1 MISPVLTIVIVA
13 LLFYLVL
20 PGIGAFDVRRR
31 WRRFRRRVIEAS
43 LRPPVTFALARRASH
58 DHWTSLEARFAGT
71 LESIQGEH
79 TVWVRGADITV
90 AVDMS
95 MSDVYL
101 VAHSPD
107 DRPESPPD
115 SPPARTS
122 WARLGSIPEGM
133 KVLVSG
139 CLDASGS
146 HPVIRARQ
154 NEPVLAVFYDGP
166 ESSLV
171 RRCVWS
177 GRQLNEYWN
186 SATPPALAGGTF
198 ALIVLAY
205 VLLRQPLAL
214 PYARLA
220 IAFATVPVLPLLPP
234 GIVLFYLYRLGWR
247 RGRTLRAHRD
257 VIQLPLRYLGDGAQ
271 CAPLPNGEL
280 YCMTDHQ
287 VEAIGALRRNGL
299 TVIDRP
305 FGGEPDSCAVFGRA
319 AAGGLAAPQD
329 ALCEWTAV
337 QGDPRLASAECQRR
351 ARRYELGSVLILS
364 VGLLMNFL
372 LVMAVLVV
380 VL

>member
-1 MISPVLTIVIVA
+1 MISPVMAITIVA
-13 LLFYLVL
+13 FLFYLMI
-20 PGIGAFDVRRR
+20 PGVGAFDVRRR
-31 WRRFRRRVIEAS
+31 WRVFRRRVTEAS
-43 LRPPVTFALARRASH
+43 LRPPVTFALSRRSSH
-58 DHWTSLEARFAGT
+58 DHETPLAARFLGT

-79 TVWVRGADITV
+79 TVWIRGSDITV

-95 MSDVYL
+95 VSDVYL

-107 DRPESPPD
+107 SPPEA
-115 SPPARTS
+115 PPARTS

-139 CLDASGS
+139 HLDSSGS
-146 HPVIRARQ
+146 HPVIRSCA
-154 NEPVLAVFYDGP
+154 NEPVLAVFYDGL

-171 RRCVWS
+171 RRCIWS

-214 PYARLA
+214 SYARLA

-234 GIVLFYLYRLGWR
+234 GIALFYLYRVGWR
-247 RGRTLRAHRD
+247 RGRVLRAHRD
-257 VIQLPLRYLGDGAQ
+257 VIQLPLRYLADGVQ
-271 CAPLPNGEL
+271 CASLPNGEL
-280 YCMTDHQ
+280 YCMTDHP
-287 VEAIGALRRNGL
+287 VAAIGELRRNGL
-299 TVIDRP
+299 TVIDPP
-305 FGGEPDSCAVFGRA
+305 FGHRSDSCAVFGRA
-319 AAGGLAAPQD
+319 AAGGLAPPSD

-337 QGDPRLASAECQRR
+337 LGDPRLASVECQRM
-351 ARRYELGSVLILS
+351 ARRYELGSVLTLS
-364 VGLLMNFL
+364 VGLLMNLL
-372 LVMAVLVV
+372 LVMAVLVL